1 MRQLGPDLPKKLS
14 FAQNLL
20 SHCHFLMLYFVFD
33 NFLGFILYL
42 AIFEGSFCFLAIF
55 EGIFVVWQK
64 INLLWQAIYA
74 TEQMFIAVNE
84 QILKK

>member
-1 MRQLGPDLPKKLS
+1 
-14 FAQNLL
+14 
-20 SHCHFLMLYFVFD
+20 MLYFVFD

>member
-1 MRQLGPDLPKKLS
+1 MTFFLLRVFLPKKLS

-55 EGIFVVWQK
+55 EGC
-64 INLLWQAIYA
+64 LLFGNKLTYFGKQFMP
-74 TEQMFIAVNE
+74 QNKCS
-84 QILKK
+84 LL